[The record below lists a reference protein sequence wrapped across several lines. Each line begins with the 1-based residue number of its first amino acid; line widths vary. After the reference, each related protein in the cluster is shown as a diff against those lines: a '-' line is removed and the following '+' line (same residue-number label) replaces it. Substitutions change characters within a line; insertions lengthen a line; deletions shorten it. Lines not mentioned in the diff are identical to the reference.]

1 MQVNV
6 NQDAAIRQY
15 TQTVQK
21 MGKTSTVAAEAPDM
35 KEIVSSVQKQDVD
48 CAEFNK
54 DRAVTSKMSESE
66 RSSLVQSLKEDLNN
80 QMSRFT
86 NIMMQTFHID
96 KIRRIV

>member
-15 TQTVQK
+15 TQTAQK

-66 RSSLVQSLKEDLNN
+66 RSSLGFEQSDVSFYQYDDADLPEAGDYS
-80 QMSRFT
+80 QSGQR
-86 NIMMQTFHID
+86 
-96 KIRRIV
+96 K

>member
-48 CAEFNK
+48 CAENEGDAGSCGK
-54 DRAVTSKMSESE
+54 RISTG
-66 RSSLVQSLKEDLNN
+66 
-80 QMSRFT
+80 
-86 NIMMQTFHID
+86 
-96 KIRRIV
+96 RRGMGR